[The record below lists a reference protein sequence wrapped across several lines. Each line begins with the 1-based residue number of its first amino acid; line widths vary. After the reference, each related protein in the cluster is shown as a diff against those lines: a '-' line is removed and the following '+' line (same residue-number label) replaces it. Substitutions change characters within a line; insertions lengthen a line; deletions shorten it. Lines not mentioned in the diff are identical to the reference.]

1 MEKVDKENTVLPLDI
16 AVKIDGMERIRQLSN
31 DLQQSV
37 EKTKA
42 LAGAL
47 VQACD
52 ELSISLDH
60 EAVAQA
66 AVKAIDDSVQAH
78 RKSLCLK
85 HQ

>member
-1 MEKVDKENTVLPLDI
+1 VEKVGKENTALPLDI
-16 AVKIDGMERIRQLSN
+16 AVKVDGMERIRRLSD

-52 ELSISLDH
+52 ELNITLDEH
-60 EAVAQA
+60 
-66 AVKAIDDSVQAH
+66 
-78 RKSLCLK
+78 
-85 HQ
+85 